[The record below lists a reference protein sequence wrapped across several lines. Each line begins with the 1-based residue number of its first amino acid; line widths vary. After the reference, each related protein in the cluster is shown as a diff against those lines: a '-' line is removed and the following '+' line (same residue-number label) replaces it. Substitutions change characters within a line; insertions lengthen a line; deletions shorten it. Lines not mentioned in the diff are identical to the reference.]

1 MPSAVPAKAEG
12 PVDLPLHYDLVAA
25 AIHWATAALIV
36 AQLLVGF
43 VFHAMERGPLRSEWF
58 GWHKTLGLTILALAL
73 ARLAWRLGHKPP
85 PWPTEMARWE
95 RSLAAWAHRLFYFVL
110 IALPL
115 TGLIAVSAYT
125 GQDSIALAGGLS
137 LPPIPGVPEG
147 VGEIGEEVHKNL
159 VPLTVALIALH
170 LAAALWHRFEGP
182 RLMTGRMPPFRGR
195 GTL

>member
-1 MPSAVPAKAEG
+1 VPDAAPQPEARRR
-12 PVDLPLHYDLVAA
+12 YDRFAA
-25 AIHWATAALIV
+25 AVHWLTAV
-36 AQLLVGF
+36 LLVTQIAVGF
-43 VFHAMERGPLRSEWF
+43 VFHAMDRGPVRSEWF
-58 GWHKTLGLTILALAL
+58 TWHKTLGVTILLLAL
-73 ARLAWRLGHKPP
+73 VRLGWRLRHRPP
-85 PWPTEMARWE
+85 PFPSELTRWQ
-95 RSLAAWAHRLFYFVL
+95 RRIVLWNHRLFYFVL

-170 LAAALWHRFEGP
+170 LAAALWHRLLGR
-182 RLMTGRMPPFRGR
+182 RLMTGRMPPFRNR
-195 GTL
+195 GTP

>member
-1 MPSAVPAKAEG
+1 VPDDAPQPEARRR
-12 PVDLPLHYDLVAA
+12 YDRFAA
-25 AIHWATAALIV
+25 ALHWLTAALLVVQI
-36 AQLLVGF
+36 AVGF
-43 VFHAMERGPLRSEWF
+43 VFHAMDRGPVRSEWF
-58 GWHKTLGLTILALAL
+58 TWHKTLGVTILLLAL
-73 ARLAWRLGHKPP
+73 VRLGWRLGHRPP
-85 PWPTEMARWE
+85 PFPSGLPRWQ
-95 RSLAAWAHRLFYFVL
+95 RRIALWNHRLLYFVL

-159 VPLTVALIALH
+159 VLLTVALIALH
-170 LAAALWHRFEGP
+170 LAAALWHRFERR

-195 GTL
+195 GTP